1 MRGIPR
7 GGLLAEDAAGI
18 SPAHAGN
25 TKNNGWKG
33 VGYKDQPRTCGEY
46 PRRRDSEACHVG
58 SAPHMRGI
66 QGAGSADCRSQGD
79 QPRTCGEYSPWSAPA
94 CVSRGSAPHMRGI
107 PVTRP
112 SVLGIRGISP
122 AHAGNTVA
130 VSFVSPGIWDQPR
143 TCGEYTRWAPR
154 LTPSSGSAPHMRGIL
169 GRVARAV
176 RVRRISPAHAGNT
189 YSDHVTRAGG
199 ADQPRTCGEYLNDAD
214 QAGSTEGSAPHMRG
228 IHSPS
233 LADIMEWGIS
243 PAHAGNTRSKASRIL
258 SRPDQPRTCGEYWH
272 QPSLMFFLLGS
283 APHMRGILKMA
294 QNEITVTRISPA
306 HAGNTLCRAIR
317 GRQ

>member
-143 TCGEYTRWAPR
+143 TCGEYTAP
-154 LTPSSGSAPHMRGIL
+154 LPVVGGGQGSAPHMRGIPSAPSQPRE
-169 GRVARAV
+169 GA
-176 RVRRISPAHAGNT
+176 RISPAHAGNT
-189 YSDHVTRAGG
+189 SRSRDKSGSL
-199 ADQPRTCGEYLNDAD
+199 ADQPRTCGEY
-214 QAGSTEGSAPHMRG
+214 
-228 IHSPS
+228 
-233 LADIMEWGIS
+233 
-243 PAHAGNTRSKASRIL
+243 
-258 SRPDQPRTCGEYWH
+258 
-272 QPSLMFFLLGS
+272 
-283 APHMRGILKMA
+283 
-294 QNEITVTRISPA
+294 
-306 HAGNTLCRAIR
+306 
-317 GRQ
+317 

>member
-1 MRGIPR
+1 MRGIRIRRNPAVLR
-7 GGLLAEDAAGI
+7 PGI

-25 TKNNGWKG
+25 T
-33 VGYKDQPRTCGEY
+33 YRLRSLHPCSTDQPRTCGEY
-46 PRRRDSEACHVG
+46 SRGVNVCDGVGGSAPHMRGIPKITAGKAWAIRISPAHAGNTRDGGIPRLAMWDQPRTCGEYNSRAASKIRRPG

-143 TCGEYTRWAPR
+143 TCGEYKP
-154 LTPSSGSAPHMRGIL
+154 
-169 GRVARAV
+169 
-176 RVRRISPAHAGNT
+176 IS
-189 YSDHVTRAGG
+189 
-199 ADQPRTCGEYLNDAD
+199 
-214 QAGSTEGSAPHMRG
+214 
-228 IHSPS
+228 
-233 LADIMEWGIS
+233 
-243 PAHAGNTRSKASRIL
+243 
-258 SRPDQPRTCGEYWH
+258 
-272 QPSLMFFLLGS
+272 
-283 APHMRGILKMA
+283 
-294 QNEITVTRISPA
+294 
-306 HAGNTLCRAIR
+306 
-317 GRQ
+317 